1 MSEKPEKVAIKVIT
15 PTTGLEH
22 AIDAAKA
29 GELAI
34 PQFLKILSE
43 STVCVP
49 LSEPRDE
56 STGGIKPFFF
66 NRDGVPTM
74 LLLSDAGL
82 VNHAEVPVA
91 HWVELSMREV
101 VGMLSPK
108 YGFVL
113 NPGFNLSFDMHP
125 HELADIPLA

>member
-1 MSEKPEKVAIKVIT
+1 MSEEMQKVAIKVIT

-29 GELAI
+29 GELPI
-34 PQFLKILSE
+34 PQFLKILADA
-43 STVCVP
+43 TVCVP
-49 LSEPRDE
+49 LSAPRDE
-56 STGGIKPFFF
+56 ATGGIKPFFF

-74 LLLSDAGL
+74 MILSDAGL
-82 VNHAEVPVA
+82 IEHMEPPIA
-91 HWVELSMREV
+91 HWVDLGMREV
-101 VGMLSPK
+101 VAMLAAK

-125 HELADIPLA
+125 HELADIPV